1 MKWFRDV
8 ASGENNARQLC
19 QEADHT
25 RDEINNELMS
35 TLHSDALV
43 FFGATGDLAHKKVFP
58 SLQAM
63 VKRGTLNVPIIGV
76 AKSGWNPDQFQAG
89 VLDSLEQHG
98 GADPAAFWKLCS
110 LIRYVDGDYKDTAT
124 FRAVRQEFGSR
135 QAPAHYLAIPPDL
148 FELVVEQL
156 GKSDCTHGAR
166 VILEKPFGKKSGL
179 RAKA

>member
-1 MKWFRDV
+1 
-8 ASGENNARQLC
+8 
-19 QEADHT
+19 
-25 RDEINNELMS
+25 MS

-43 FFGATGDLAHKKVFP
+43 FFGATGDLAYKKVFP

-76 AKSGWNPDQFQAG
+76 AKSGWSLDQFHAR

-98 GADPAAFWKLCS
+98 GADPAAFGKLCS
-110 LIRYVDGDYKDTAT
+110 LIRYVDGDYKDPAT
-124 FRAVRQEFGSR
+124 FRAIRQELGSH

-156 GKSDCTHGAR
+156 RKSDAR
-166 VILEKPFGKKSGL
+166 MEP
-179 RAKA
+179 A